1 MSSNPKTAAEK
12 IEILMQVFEQNWKT
26 LQAEWSIQKFKDEV
40 REELKLDEFNLQEE
54 AMNNTEK
61 HHEYIVKYFKCKD
74 QQSYYARYEKVLYKL
89 LYDYYKYES
98 PEGPF
103 RTKEDFNR
111 HIFAHEA
118 WVLLTKI
125 QDHLNDVT
133 DYLSRVERLF
143 GERNFSIGAV
153 SRLLGH

>member
-1 MSSNPKTAAEK
+1 MSTNSQTAEEK
-12 IEILMQVFEQNWKT
+12 IQQLLEVFQKNYT
-26 LQAEWSIQKFKDEV
+26 SLQQEWSIEKFKDDV
-40 REELKLDEFNLQEE
+40 KEELKLDEFNLQEE

-61 HHEYIVKYFKCKD
+61 HHEYVVRYFQCKNLK
-74 QQSYYARYEKVLYKL
+74 STYLRYEKVLYKL

-103 RTKEDFNR
+103 RTKEDYHRN
-111 HIFAHEA
+111 IFAHES
-118 WVLLTKI
+118 WVFLKKI
-125 QDHLNDVT
+125 QDHLDDVT
-133 DYLSRVERLF
+133 DYLSRVDGLF